1 MSNSSDKME
10 PINWHNLKDEI
21 TPIQKLD
28 LAMRLI
34 ATAPDD
40 AVMEVLEL
48 AQDMVSMLD
57 NRDISD
63 FTYQQ
68 IRRQIIEDAESDK
81 ELLTHSLVNLGKL
94 DPHE

>member
-1 MSNSSDKME
+1 MRHNNDG
-10 PINWHNLKDEI
+10 INWHNLQDGL
-21 TPIQKLD
+21 TPIQQVD

-40 AVMEVLEL
+40 AGDKVLGL
-48 AQDMVSMLD
+48 ANDLAGMLD
-57 NRDISD
+57 LISNHA
-63 FTYQQ
+63 FKQ
-68 IRRQIIEDAESDK
+68 IRRQIREDINNDK